1 MPPRWP
7 RKPTR
12 EDPAYR
18 KLEDRINFAVHV
30 ATFALIN
37 SGSWFFKQLNQ
48 ADWQWTTWLT
58 LSWLAVLVLHF
69 IYISAIADYS
79 TNPKKSDG

>member
-30 ATFALIN
+30 ATFLLIN
-37 SGSWFFKQLNQ
+37 SGSWFFQQLSHPE
-48 ADWQWTTWLT
+48 WQWTIWLT
-58 LSWLAVLVLHF
+58 TSWLIVLALHLM
-69 IYISAIADYS
+69 YISAIADYS
-79 TNPKKSDG
+79 TNPKKTDG

>member
-7 RKPTR
+7 RQPTR

-18 KLEDRINFAVHV
+18 KLEDRLNFALHV

-37 SGSWFFKQLNQ
+37 SGVWFFKQLKS
-48 ADWQWTTWLT
+48 ADWQWATWLT
-58 LSWLAVLVLHF
+58 LSWLVALAIHL
-69 IYISAIADYS
+69 IYISAVADYS
-79 TNPKKSDG
+79 PNSKKFDG